1 MAIKAKRGSTDDT
14 SVIVANSVSGF
25 LRVTEVAR

>member
-1 MAIKAKRGSTDDT
+1 MTKRGSTDDT
-14 SVIVANSVSGF
+14 LVIVANSVSGI